1 MTEREVIEKLNVF
14 KNALIKKND
23 EIKGLKEENEK
34 IASSL
39 KELQESNNSISQ
51 DEFNSLKQEKEQL
64 TAQINVLKEA
74 AQDNAATQSQSQSK
88 ISSLENDIKNK
99 DGEITALNATI
110 EDQTSKNK
118 SLQEQVNSLSKE
130 LIAAQDAIE
139 SKQKDAEN
147 EIAATQRRVE
157 EKFFDKNKTIIKLED
172 NVKALNE
179 EIAGLNEKNN
189 QLKLDIDLV
198 IKQKDD
204 EISKKD
210 EEISEL
216 QKAVDKEI
224 QDKSTQLS
232 AAVNNF
238 RGLLNV
244 KDKELESVKAKLAE
258 AEDTINELLE
268 VIKLKDNDIKTIN
281 EKLNEQGFIQHSK
294 VSEENA
300 EEMKF
305 VLEKIKS
312 YNEKKEEAAIAEEKA
327 EEIEDDEPVSPADK
341 ELIYYRFGHT
351 HASIKDQLIRFI
363 NELYN
368 GIDDTHSPYELN
380 NINSAAARSK
390 ISNKTKNVFVKRLY
404 EMTNSGKPLIY
415 NKDNIL
421 YSDFT
426 RDFLIDF
433 TTAIVR

>member
-14 KNALIKKND
+14 KNALLKKND
-23 EIKGLKEENEK
+23 EIKSLKEENEK
-34 IASSL
+34 ITISL
-39 KELQESNNSISQ
+39 KEFQTNSSTSL
-51 DEFNSLKQEKEQL
+51 DELNSLKQENEKL
-64 TAQINVLKEA
+64 SSQINILKETV
-74 AQDNAATQSQSQSK
+74 QDNTTTQSLLQSK
-88 ISSLENDIKNK
+88 NSSLEDDIKNK
-99 DGEITALNATI
+99 VGEINALNATI
-110 EDQTSKNK
+110 EDQTNKNK
-118 SLQEQVNSLSKE
+118 SLQEQVNSLSKD
-130 LIAAQDAIE
+130 LMAAQEAIE
-139 SKQKDAEN
+139 TKQKDAEN
-147 EIAATQRRVE
+147 EIAATKRRVE
-157 EKFFDKNKTIIKLED
+157 ENFFDKNKTINKLED
-172 NVKALNE
+172 NVKSLNE
-179 EIAGLNEKNN
+179 EITELNEKNN
-189 QLKLDIDLV
+189 QLKLDIDLA

-210 EEISEL
+210 EEIAEL

-244 KDKELESVKAKLAE
+244 KDKELESIKAKLVE
-258 AEDTINELLE
+258 AENTINELLE

-281 EKLNEQGFIQHSK
+281 EKLNEQGFLQHSE

-305 VLEKIKS
+305 VLEKIKT
-312 YNEKKEEAAIAEEKA
+312 YNEKKEEAAETVEKT
-327 EEIEDDEPVSPADK
+327 EEIEEDEPVSPADK

-351 HASIKDQLIRFI
+351 HASIKDQLIKFI
-363 NELYN
+363 KELYN

-426 RDFLIDF
+426 CDFLIDF